1 MSFYSDLRKI
11 VKDCI
16 IQGLSEF
23 PTTPVIYSHQ
33 DAPIPDSTFIT
44 VNILSVTQEG
54 MSQQSGRLSE
64 VGEIDVLTPYSML
77 VNFSAT
83 GSQAGDVITSVYQR
97 LKNSPSNVE
106 ALAVSNVSVID
117 KSSITRNA
125 YKANTKWVEF
135 LGFTARFYFIS
146 HFSETVY
153 PVETVVVED
162 LNNSITF
169 TIPPN

>member
-1 MSFYSDLRKI
+1 MSFYSELRTI
-11 VKDCI
+11 VKDCV

-23 PTTPVIYSHQ
+23 PSTPVIYSHQ
-33 DAPIPDSTFIT
+33 DGVIPNSTYIT

-54 MSQQSGRLSE
+54 MSEQSGRLNE
-64 VGEIDVLTPYSML
+64 AGEIDILTPYSML

-83 GSQAGDVITSVYQR
+83 GAQAGDVITSVYKR
-97 LKNSPSNVE
+97 LKNSPSNRE
-106 ALAVSNVSVID
+106 SLAVSNVSVLD

-125 YKANTKWVEF
+125 YRANTKWVEF